1 MPHFFINSAAIA
13 KPKPMISW
21 YSEVNIHMEVKM
33 SLEKVRETLDKID
46 AQIADLFYQR
56 MEVIDRI
63 AVIKAGSGAPVH
75 HPEREK
81 QVTDRL
87 LGLTGTQYQEELL
100 ALYDCIFRISRS
112 RQEKHITDKAD
123 HKG

>member
-1 MPHFFINSAAIA
+1 MPNFFINSTAIA
-13 KPKPMISW
+13 KPKPKVSW
-21 YSEVNIHMEVKM
+21 YSEVNLYMEVKM
-33 SLEKVRETLDKID
+33 SLEKARETLDTID

-63 AVIKAGSGAPVH
+63 AAIKAGSSAPVH
-75 HPEREK
+75 RPEREK

-87 LGLTGTQYQEELL
+87 IRLTGTQYQEELL

-112 RQEKHITDKAD
+112 RQEKYISDLAD

>member
-1 MPHFFINSAAIA
+1 MPRFFISSAAFA
-13 KPKPMISW
+13 NPKPMVSW
-21 YSEVNIHMEVKM
+21 YSEVNLYMEVKM
-33 SLEKVRETLDKID
+33 SLEKAREALDKID

-75 HPEREK
+75 RPEREK

-87 LGLTGTQYQEELL
+87 LGIAGTQYQEELL

-112 RQEKHITDKAD
+112 RQEKYIADQAD